1 MSLTRWHADAEPAG
15 ATFPPRRF
23 TPSIELGDLVG
34 RGTRSLVYSYGR
46 GAVAKM
52 PNAST
57 PESWITAEA
66 LYAEAVRTAGA
77 PVPRL
82 LGIERISGRTASVWE
97 RVGGMS
103 MWRQVLDDPARGSEL
118 GRLLADL
125 HMAVFALV
133 PPVALP
139 RQRDRLASKI
149 RRTAAG
155 VDPVLGHALAVV
167 PAEQDTPRVC
177 HGDLHPSN
185 VLLAHDGPMI
195 VDWFD
200 ASRGDWIADVARS
213 SLMLGDGTTRTRHL
227 PGSDRATL
235 GALRCAY
242 LARLRDSLEIDDD
255 LFACWRAVQAVGR
268 IAEGVPRE
276 PLIEIWGRFAQ
287 TGRAQPGT
295 V

>member
-1 MSLTRWHADAEPAG
+1 MTVTRQRAG
-15 ATFPPRRF
+15 AESTGTRQPARRF

-34 RGTRSLVYSYGR
+34 SGTRSLVYSYGR

-66 LYAEAVRTAGA
+66 LYAEAVRAAGA

-82 LGIERISGRTASVWE
+82 LGIERISGRTVSVWE

-103 MWRQVLDDPARGSEL
+103 MWRQVVEAPARGAEL

-125 HMAVFALV
+125 QMSLFTLV
-133 PPVALP
+133 PPIALP

-149 RRTAAG
+149 RRTAVS
-155 VDPVLGHALAVV
+155 VDPVLGHALAIV
-167 PAEQDTPRVC
+167 PADQDAPRVC
-177 HGDLHPSN
+177 HGDLHPGN
-185 VLLAHDGPMI
+185 VLMSHDGPMI

-200 ASRGDWIADVARS
+200 ASRGDRIADVARS
-213 SLMLGDGTTRTRHL
+213 SLMLGDGTTRSHHL
-227 PGSDRATL
+227 PGSDGATVGGL
-235 GALRCAY
+235 SYAY
-242 LARLRDSLEIDDD
+242 LARLRDRLEIDDD

-268 IAEGVPRE
+268 ISEGVPCE
-276 PLIEIWGRFAQ
+276 PLIEIWGRFVR
-287 TGRAQPGT
+287 TRRAQLGA